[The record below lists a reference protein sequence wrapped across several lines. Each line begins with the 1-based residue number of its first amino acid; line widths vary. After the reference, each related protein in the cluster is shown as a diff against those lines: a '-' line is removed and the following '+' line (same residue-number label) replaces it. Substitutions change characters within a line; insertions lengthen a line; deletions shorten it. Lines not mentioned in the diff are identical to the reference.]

1 MADSSSS
8 SDSSTSGSDLSDF
21 EGAVGEDTME
31 NEVVSFAGIQ
41 PWCFEPP
48 GRVVATQEREDDIE
62 RPRRRCEE
70 WCLCGNCHKM
80 WREEENVCCREIEEI
95 QRKNLE
101 AVEIEHLGA
110 PPDCIVQHPAFQTVC
125 LNHWVL
131 QAAWL
136 QYKQQYGT
144 SAYEGPDHKKS
155 RHVAYRQLV
164 RWCWRVLGKEI
175 RVPLPSCA
183 VNCIRAHFQEPRRSE
198 DDMVFSGFRYAE
210 IAIDKLEFY
219 FYRVLFSHD

>member
-1 MADSSSS
+1 M
-8 SDSSTSGSDLSDF
+8 
-21 EGAVGEDTME
+21 
-31 NEVVSFAGIQ
+31 N
-41 PWCFEPP
+41 
-48 GRVVATQEREDDIE
+48 R
-62 RPRRRCEE
+62 
-70 WCLCGNCHKM
+70 CLCGNCHKM
-80 WREEENVCCREIEEI
+80 WREEENICCREIEEI

-110 PPDCIVQHPAFQTVC
+110 PPDCIVQHPGFQAVC

-164 RWCWRVLGKEI
+164 RWCWGVLGKEI

-198 DDMVFSGFRYAE
+198 DDMVFSGFRYADE
-210 IAIDKLEFY
+210 
-219 FYRVLFSHD
+219 